1 MLLLILSYEKDSV
14 TLMNTFPEKS
24 FLIES
29 CEVMLL
35 LCTALWYTYL
45 VHEDR
50 EPVLHIVG
58 TLLCVRLKNEPF
70 HYLGFV

>member
-1 MLLLILSYEKDSV
+1 MFAYAVTGAESYEKDSV
-14 TLMNTFPEKS
+14 ILMNKFLEKS

-29 CEVMLL
+29 CEVTLL

-50 EPVLHIVG
+50 EPVLYIVG
-58 TLLCVRLKNEPF
+58 TSLCVR
-70 HYLGFV
+70 